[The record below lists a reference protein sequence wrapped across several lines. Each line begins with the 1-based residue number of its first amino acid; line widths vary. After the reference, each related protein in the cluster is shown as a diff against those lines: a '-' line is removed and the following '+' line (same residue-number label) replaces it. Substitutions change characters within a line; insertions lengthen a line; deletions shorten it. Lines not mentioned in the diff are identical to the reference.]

1 MKTFQQFVE
10 GYKGEKKEKSIY
22 ARYKKINDP
31 QPPTDPLKPVRTEA
45 AALAIPAAAKLAP
58 YVLPAIGAAA
68 NLMKGAQPR
77 KPSVQRAPD
86 MSAAARQKRQAQQDR
101 RAQAADRRRE
111 REAEASKKIDDLIGT
126 QKDRAYAKQRR
137 ENPALR
143 DAEAKQRTINDRRAA
158 QRARMDAAA
167 KKNNLGESVNISG
180 DFNGNLYINSQP
192 EQQVEESYVADIL
205 WEGNLYRLELKGRMP
220 SKDEL
225 AENLQ
230 TSYPGALVQQIYPI
244 VESELNIKSA
254 KRYHPAKLDW
264 V

>member
-1 MKTFQQFVE
+1 MKSFKEFTE

-101 RAQAADRRRE
+101 RAAAAERNRQ

-126 QKDRAYAKQRR
+126 QKDRAAAKKAR
-137 ENPALR
+137 ENQPQIQR
-143 DAEAKQRTINDRRAA
+143 DLRRAA

-167 KKNNLGESVNISG
+167 KRNNLGESVNISG
-180 DFNGNLYINSQP
+180 DFNGNLYMNSQP